1 MIDDTKDSFSEQY
14 KLKVDSCVYSV
25 SSLGSSV
32 NDVVASYGATRFPDS
47 NLEKKEAFK
56 QVIAKELSP
65 SVHEYFTEKCSL
77 TYHRDR
83 RQPHEYAVDLVL
95 GWIIE
100 DAVVRAIE
108 RSGKLV
114 VLHGHDRYREF
125 LSAKKISTQPDM
137 IVQGR
142 TSNRLLEIFS
152 DWKDTWKKRGHA
164 DLRDRKYERLV
175 AEQALLFGIAPIS
188 QQGFLIDMAIDD
200 GGFQSAFIPAYRKMG
215 YTTTEIRNRLVP
227 IEKAFEELLRSVS

>member
-1 MIDDTKDSFSEQY
+1 MIDGTKEIFSKQY
-14 KLKVDSCVYSV
+14 RLKIDSCVYSV

-83 RQPHEYAVDLVL
+83 RQPHEYAVDLIL
-95 GWIIE
+95 GWIVE

-108 RSGKLV
+108 RY
-114 VLHGHDRYREF
+114 GHDRYREF
-125 LSAKKISTQPDM
+125 LSARKISTQPDM
-137 IVQGR
+137 IIQGR
-142 TSNRLLEIFS
+142 TTNRLLEIFS

-200 GGFQSAFIPAYRKMG
+200 GGFKSAFIPAYTKMG

-227 IEKAFEELLRSVS
+227 IEKAFEEVLRSVS